1 MTTLVITTRDDQE
14 LGFVLFARHDGM
26 WPPAGTNDCI
36 ITPFPASDS
45 SLLDDPAARFVAEHA
60 GKEWVA
66 EIGYGEDEMTVSIA
80 FSTGWT
86 FDLTSGAESTSWTAM
101 RDGVT
106 LEGAG
111 FFL

>member
-1 MTTLVITTRDDQE
+1 SVVQVSDSMAMLCRRPCGRAPILRVPTMTTLVITTRDDQE

-80 FSTGWT
+80 FS
-86 FDLTSGAESTSWTAM
+86 
-101 RDGVT
+101 
-106 LEGAG
+106 
-111 FFL
+111 